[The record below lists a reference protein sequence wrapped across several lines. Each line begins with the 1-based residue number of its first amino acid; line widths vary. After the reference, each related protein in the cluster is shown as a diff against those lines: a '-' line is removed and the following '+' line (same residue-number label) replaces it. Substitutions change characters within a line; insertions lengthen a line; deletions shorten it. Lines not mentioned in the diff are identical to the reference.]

1 MGGAVPIPNWPVGVN
16 ITDFGAIPNDG
27 IDDSQALINA
37 IAACPDY
44 HAVWIPKGRFTI
56 LQKITPA
63 RNHFVLRGE
72 DMYESVL
79 FFPKYVGEAYIEQ
92 VGWTAGRTSLDR
104 NHIEDAFLQMNG
116 GTEKSIENLSFEFR
130 EQRKASPWDYPG
142 ANAISYGGGIS
153 NSWVRNVYIKNYDMG
168 IGVTGNNLS
177 FINIIAD
184 QFNGRQ
190 ATDGDMSGKLDA
202 YGTFMPRN
210 SAYNLYH
217 NIEITGCVLQPIDLN
232 GAPNYSVFS
241 KIRTS
246 DMNNRTVAY
255 HGGGSHFNLYTDL
268 NRPVVGPLIDG
279 IFEPGSSTNRSD
291 ETYWG
296 AENSRLSDDTWSTST
311 NRAIFVGYGND
322 WATRIDD
329 TFWYEPAVPE
339 LVIPKNLYLAQLT
352 RLGEPLPEDLP
363 APVPAPYEVAGDVF
377 RMLPTDDITPGSS
390 PTGMLTSAESYL
402 KFDLTGASET
412 AVAHARLRLTFKS
425 IHNTPFRISAWTVT
439 DDSWSEATL
448 TPSNKPAV
456 VSELDTK
463 WILDTN
469 ADLVVE
475 FDVTAFVRNELVG
488 GDGVIS
494 LCVKKQEGNG
504 FLSNFWSA
512 EQGVHPELVIERTA
526 SSVPGAPSAPKGIR
540 STPLVGNIILDW
552 DDNTESDVAAYKV
565 YRTPYDYGNLP
576 VAAGLV
582 TSDYVDTSS
591 ESDWHVGMM
600 DYRQVYHYWITA
612 VDDHGYESPRSA
624 AFVGATLHPTNSPPS
639 FNQTVN
645 LPNGTAGINYVGS
658 LTSTASD
665 PESDPLYFMK
675 VSGPDWLKVG
685 LDGALSGTPG
695 AGDAGM
701 HSFTF
706 QVTAIGGNTLKSAN
720 ISVNPPSQNPPP
732 AAPQN
737 LAATAGDGVVTL
749 DWADNSEPDLQGYT
763 VYRALAP
770 SGAYSAIQTGLTT
783 SNCTDASAVNGTA
796 YNYVVTA
803 VDTAGNESLQSQIA
817 TATPSSGT
825 RLLGGNI
832 SVSSNWTNGL
842 PSNAQSPGTIS
853 VNGTV
858 DVTFNGTFYM
868 VQTAGQ
874 ISGTGIGSNYVLN
887 GGIFTQSGG
896 IFGSSTFRGF
906 NTNNSSVVTINSGS
920 IVGGSVS
927 GSAISGGS
935 SLTVNGGTF
944 QQYGTRSV
952 LLTGNSTITINAG
965 NFTAPADLGLGRL
978 GGGSSNAI
986 NINGGTTQA
995 GKLRFGDGGAQ
1006 LTFNIGG
1013 TANGT
1018 FTATDYALAGDDSEV
1033 VTARLVNWLPGSKIT
1048 MTLTAAASNWA
1059 QTEWEAGRLTYNGQ
1073 GNATYGSWAAV
1084 TATGGLG
1091 GGYSF
1096 AYDSATRALTL
1107 TTAPLDVPPT
1117 LVGITDDAGG
1127 GPISTYTSVNYT
1139 VTFSEDMDAAT
1150 VQTEDFGNAGTA
1162 ASVISSVSET
1172 SPGVFLV
1179 SVTPTSVGSL
1189 QLRINAGA
1197 LPNDLAGNPL
1207 NTTSAI
1213 LDDTTITVRSKYEAW
1228 SGASDFDVDS
1238 NGDGVRNGLA
1248 FLLGAAHKNVSA
1260 LSLLPTATHS
1270 GGNLILTFN
1279 MLNSANRKSASLR
1292 VQQSND
1298 LGISDAWAESAVVP
1312 DVGGLSPAVNGVTFN
1327 VTLGSPTNTVVATVA
1342 ASEALPGTKLF
1353 GRLKANNP

>member
-1 MGGAVPIPNWPVGVN
+1 MVVTLTATTDWAATQWAAGKLRYNGLGTAELGSWATVTSSGFGDGSKFVYDAGTNSLSLSTGNQAPAFTSDPILPSDASEDVSYTGNISGYASDPNAGDTLSFSKTSGAAWLNVFPDGALTGTPRNSNVGLNSFTVSVNDGKGGSASATLEITVTNVNDAPAFHFKPIAGASASEDSAYNGSIAASASDPDTGDSLSFSKTSGPAWLSVSSNGALTGTPSNSDVGANSFTVGVS
-16 ITDFGAIPNDG
+16 DG
-27 IDDSQALINA
+27 
-37 IAACPDY
+37 
-44 HAVWIPKGRFTI
+44 
-56 LQKITPA
+56 
-63 RNHFVLRGE
+63 
-72 DMYESVL
+72 
-79 FFPKYVGEAYIEQ
+79 
-92 VGWTAGRTSLDR
+92 
-104 NHIEDAFLQMNG
+104 NG
-116 GTEKSIENLSFEFR
+116 GTASTTLRITVINVNDAPVFSANPILGTAATEESLYSGSIAGS
-130 EQRKASPWDYPG
+130 ASDVDVG
-142 ANAISYGGGIS
+142 ASLSYGKTSGPA
-153 NSWVRNVYIKNYDMG
+153 W
-168 IGVTGNNLS
+168 LS
-177 FINIIAD
+177 V
-184 QFNGRQ
+184 
-190 ATDGDMSGKLDA
+190 S
-202 YGTFMPRN
+202 
-210 SAYNLYH
+210 S
-217 NIEITGCVLQPIDLN
+217 N
-232 GAPNYSVFS
+232 GALTGTPGNSDVGPNSFTVAVSDGNGGTASATLNITVINVNDPPVFS
-241 KIRTS
+241 SNLMVGPYAPVSAAYTGTIAGSAS
-246 DMNNRTVAY
+246 DM
-255 HGGGSHFNLYTDL
+255 D
-268 NRPVVGPLIDG
+268 P
-279 IFEPGSSTNRSD
+279 
-291 ETYWG
+291 
-296 AENSRLSDDTWSTST
+296 
-311 NRAIFVGYGND
+311 
-322 WATRIDD
+322 
-329 TFWYEPAVPE
+329 
-339 LVIPKNLYLAQLT
+339 
-352 RLGEPLPEDLP
+352 
-363 APVPAPYEVAGDVF
+363 GDV
-377 RMLPTDDITPGSS
+377 L
-390 PTGMLTSAESYL
+390 SY
-402 KFDLTGASET
+402 S
-412 AVAHARLRLTFKS
+412 KS
-425 IHNTPFRISAWTVT
+425 
-439 DDSWSEATL
+439 
-448 TPSNKPAV
+448 
-456 VSELDTK
+456 
-463 WILDTN
+463 
-469 ADLVVE
+469 
-475 FDVTAFVRNELVG
+475 
-488 GDGVIS
+488 
-494 LCVKKQEGNG
+494 
-504 FLSNFWSA
+504 
-512 EQGVHPELVIERTA
+512 
-526 SSVPGAPSAPKGIR
+526 
-540 STPLVGNIILDW
+540 
-552 DDNTESDVAAYKV
+552 
-565 YRTPYDYGNLP
+565 
-576 VAAGLV
+576 
-582 TSDYVDTSS
+582 
-591 ESDWHVGMM
+591 
-600 DYRQVYHYWITA
+600 
-612 VDDHGYESPRSA
+612 
-624 AFVGATLHPTNSPPS
+624 
-639 FNQTVN
+639 
-645 LPNGTAGINYVGS
+645 
-658 LTSTASD
+658 
-665 PESDPLYFMK
+665 
-675 VSGPDWLKVG
+675 SGPAWLSIAANGV
-685 LDGALSGTPG
+685 LSGTPSASDVG
-695 AGDAGM
+695 LN
-701 HSFTF
+701 SFT
-706 QVTAIGGNTLKSAN
+706 VLVSDGYGGN
-720 ISVNPPSQNPPP
+720 
-732 AAPQN
+732 
-737 LAATAGDGVVTL
+737 
-749 DWADNSEPDLQGYT
+749 
-763 VYRALAP
+763 
-770 SGAYSAIQTGLTT
+770 
-783 SNCTDASAVNGTA
+783 ASATLEIT
-796 YNYVVTA
+796 VTSS
-803 VDTAGNESLQSQIA
+803 T
-817 TATPSSGT
+817 SGT

-842 PSNAQSPGTIS
+842 PSNAQNPGTIP

-920 IVGGSVS
+920 ILGGSAS

-965 NFTAPADLGLGRL
+965 NFTAPADLGMGRL
-978 GGGSSNAI
+978 GGGYSNAI

-995 GKLRFGDGGAQ
+995 GKLRFGEGGAQ
-1006 LTFNIGG
+1006 LTFNMGG

-1018 FTATDYALAGDDSEV
+1018 FTATNYALAGDDSEV
-1033 VTARLVNWLPGSKIT
+1033 VTARLVNWLPGSKIS

-1073 GNATYGSWAAV
+1073 NYTTLGSWATV

-1096 AYDSATRALTL
+1096 GYDSATRALTL

-1179 SVTPTSVGSL
+1179 SVTPTSGGSL

-1197 LPNDLAGNPL
+1197 LLNDLAGNPL

-1279 MLNSANRKSASLR
+1279 MLNSANRGSASLR